1 MTVNKTHWIEHKLH
15 GTAWLIEEPIE
26 DHGPHVPLHSCRL
39 YCPECGV
46 VWGEQ
51 KQSIN
56 GHTNRW
62 YYWAERCN
70 IHNGGKL
77 LPDHL
82 IPLAPASLLKYEILR
97 ETP

>member
-1 MTVNKTHWIEHKLH
+1 MSEKRHWISHDLQ
-15 GTAWLIEEPIE
+15 GTAWEVFEPIPE
-26 DHGPHVPLHSCRL
+26 PGPNVPVHSSRL

-46 VWGEQ
+46 VWATHI
-51 KQSIN
+51 QSIN
-56 GHTNRW
+56 GHKSRW
-62 YYWAERCN
+62 YYWAEPCN

-82 IPLAPASLLKYEILR
+82 IPLAPASLLKYELLR